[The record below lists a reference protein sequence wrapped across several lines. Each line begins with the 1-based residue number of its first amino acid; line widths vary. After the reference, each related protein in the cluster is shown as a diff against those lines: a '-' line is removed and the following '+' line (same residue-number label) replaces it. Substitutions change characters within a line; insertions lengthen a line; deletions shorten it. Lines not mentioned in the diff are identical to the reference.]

1 MEHLAILNKKL
12 NLLQK
17 IISGEK
23 TIESR
28 WYVNR
33 KAPYG
38 CIKKGDIVYFKNSGE
53 PVSVKAVVNSVLQ
66 FDDLNDIKI
75 LQILK
80 EYGKRLGVDESYA
93 SNIKGKK
100 YCVLVFLE
108 NMKEIKQFDINK
120 KGYGMMS
127 AWITVEKIEKIK
139 KYHSGSCAN
148 NL

>member
-1 MEHLAILNKKL
+1 MEHLAILNKHLK
-12 NLLQK
+12 LLQK

-38 CIKKGDIVYFKNSGE
+38 CIKKGDVVYFKNSGE
-53 PVSVKAVVNSVLQ
+53 PVAVKASVSSVLQ
-66 FDDLNDIKI
+66 FDDLNDAKI

-80 EYGKRLGVDESYA
+80 EYGKRLGVDDSYA
-93 SNIKGKK
+93 SNIKGKR

-108 NMKEIKQFDINK
+108 NVKETEQFDINK

-127 AWITVEKIEKIK
+127 AWISVENINKIK
-139 KYHSGSCAN
+139 K
-148 NL
+148 

>member
-1 MEHLAILNKKL
+1 MEHLAILNKQL

-28 WYVNR
+28 WYVNK

-38 CIKKGDIVYFKNSGE
+38 VIKKGDIIYFKDSGE
-53 PVSVKAVVNSVLQ
+53 PVTVKAFVSEVLQ
-66 FDDLNDIKI
+66 FDNLDDDKR
-75 LQILK
+75 LQILNK
-80 EYGKRLGVDESYA
+80 YGKRLGVNEGYA

-108 NMKEIKQFDINK
+108 NVKEIEPFDIDK

-127 AWITVEKIEKIK
+127 AWISVENIEKIK
-139 KYHSGSCAN
+139 K
-148 NL
+148 

>member
-38 CIKKGDIVYFKNSGE
+38 CIKKGDVVYFKNSGE
-53 PVSVKAVVNSVLQ
+53 PVTVKASVSDVLQ
-66 FDDLNDIKI
+66 FDNLNDAKI

-80 EYGKRLGVDESYA
+80 EYGKWIGIDESHA
-93 SNIKGKK
+93 SSFKGKRD
-100 YCVLVFLE
+100 CILVFLE
-108 NMKEIKQFDINK
+108 NVKPVEPFDINK

-127 AWITVEKIEKIK
+127 AWISVDNIEKIK
-139 KYHSGSCAN
+139 K
-148 NL
+148 

>member
-17 IISGEK
+17 IISGKK

-38 CIKKGDIVYFKNSGE
+38 CIKKGDVVYFKNSGE
-53 PVSVKAVVNSVLQ
+53 PVAVKASVSSVLQ
-66 FDDLNDIKI
+66 FDDLTDAKI

-80 EYGKRLGVDESYA
+80 EYGNKLGVDESYA
-93 SNIKGKK
+93 SNLKGKK
-100 YCVLVFLE
+100 YCILVFLE
-108 NMKEIKQFDINK
+108 NVKQIEQFEINK

-127 AWITVEKIEKIK
+127 AWISVENINGLK
-139 KYHSGSCAN
+139 K
-148 NL
+148 

>member
-53 PVSVKAVVNSVLQ
+53 PVSVKVSVANVLQ
-66 FDDLNDIKI
+66 FDNLNDAKI

-93 SNIKGKK
+93 SNIKGKR
-100 YCVLVFLE
+100 YCVLVFLG
-108 NMKEIKQFDINK
+108 NVKEIKQFDINK

-127 AWITVEKIEKIK
+127 AWITVDNINKLK
-139 KYHSGSCAN
+139 K
-148 NL
+148 

>member
-1 MEHLAILNKKL
+1 MDHLAILNKKL

-28 WYVNR
+28 WYVNK

-53 PVSVKAVVNSVLQ
+53 PVSVKTVVGGVLQ
-66 FDDLNDIKI
+66 FDNLNNDKI

-93 SNIKGKK
+93 SNIGGKK
-100 YCVLVFLE
+100 YCVLIFLE
-108 NMKEIKQFDINK
+108 NVKEIKQFDIDK

-127 AWITVEKIEKIK
+127 AWISVDNIVRIK
-139 KYHSGSCAN
+139 K
-148 NL
+148 

>member
-1 MEHLAILNKKL
+1 MEHLAILNKHLK
-12 NLLQK
+12 LLQK

-53 PVSVKAVVNSVLQ
+53 PVSVKAVVGSVLQ
-66 FDDLNDIKI
+66 LDGLDDAKI

-80 EYGKRLGVDESYA
+80 EYGKRLGVDDSYA
-93 SNIKGKK
+93 SNIKGKR

-108 NMKEIKQFDINK
+108 NVKETEQFDINK

-127 AWITVEKIEKIK
+127 AWISVENINKIK
-139 KYHSGSCAN
+139 K
-148 NL
+148 

>member
-1 MEHLAILNKKL
+1 MEHLAILNKRL

-38 CIKKGDIVYFKNSGE
+38 CIKNGDIVYFKNSGE
-53 PVSVKAVVNSVLQ
+53 PVTVKAAVGGVLQ
-66 FDDLNDIKI
+66 FDSLDDTKVM
-75 LQILK
+75 QILK
-80 EYGKRLGVDESYA
+80 EYGERLGVDESYA

-108 NMKEIKQFDINK
+108 NVKEIKQFNIDK
-120 KGYGMMS
+120 KGYGMMN
-127 AWITVEKIEKIK
+127 AWISVDNMDKIK
-139 KYHSGSCAN
+139 K
-148 NL
+148 

>member
-28 WYVNR
+28 WYLHK

-38 CIKKGDIVYFKNSGE
+38 CIKKGDIVYFKDSGE
-53 PVSVKAVVNSVLQ
+53 PVSAKAIVSSVLQ
-66 FDDLNDIKI
+66 FDDLNDAKI
-75 LQILK
+75 LRILK
-80 EYGKRLGVDESYA
+80 EYGKQLGVDESYA

-100 YCVLVFLE
+100 YCVLMFLE
-108 NMKEIKQFDINK
+108 NVKEIEPFDIDK
-120 KGYGMMS
+120 KGYGLMS
-127 AWITVEKIEKIK
+127 AWISVDNIWKIK
-139 KYHSGSCAN
+139 SK
-148 NL
+148 